1 VSHRPASA
9 GPDRP
14 DREWTP
20 RPATTVSIYGMGQI
34 GVHVSRP
41 LALAMA
47 PVLVA
52 QGAWVRRRTP
62 LLPEADGERHGVE
75 GIWRDDALA
84 VLLLGDSTAAGVG
97 VRTQAEGLAPT
108 IAAVLARHSGRPAS
122 WRIAGRTGST
132 AQRALTHLVPQL
144 LDESFD
150 IVVVVLGFND
160 VLRTRRARAFQD
172 DVAAL
177 VTGLLRH
184 LRPGGGIVLGGIPD
198 LAIFPSLPQPM
209 RTLLALHA
217 RHLNRCLI
225 RAAANAQ
232 STVYA
237 SAPPIESRTFFA
249 EDGLHPNAEAYRL
262 WATHLADVATA
273 ILESRR

>member
-1 VSHRPASA
+1 MPHGAASL
-9 GPDRP
+9 P
-14 DREWTP
+14 
-20 RPATTVSIYGMGQI
+20 TTVSIYGMGEI
-34 GVHVSRP
+34 AVHVSRP

-75 GIWRDDALA
+75 GIWRDDALT

-122 WRIAGRTGST
+122 WRVAGRTGST
-132 AQRALTHLVPQL
+132 VQRALTRLVPQL

-150 IVVVVLGFND
+150 VIVVALGFND

-177 VTGLLRH
+177 ATSLQRH
-184 LRPGGGIVLGGIPD
+184 LRPGGGIVLAGIPD

-237 SAPPIESRTFFA
+237 TPPPIDSRAFFA

-262 WATHLADVATA
+262 WATHLADAATA
-273 ILESRR
+273 ILESRG